1 MKNLR
6 ESSVNPLWILL
17 NIYCIQKNPK
27 RIQNESNGNPNEYIM
42 YLNESVKES
51 IMDFP
56 ESNLDFPGKIKS
68 LQRFNFAWKIQVGF
82 RKIHNGFL
90 YGFI

>member
-56 ESNLDFPGKIKS
+56 ESNLDFPGKLNLCKDLICLENPS
-68 LQRFNFAWKIQVGF
+68 WIQE
-82 RKIHNGFL
+82 NP
-90 YGFI
+90 